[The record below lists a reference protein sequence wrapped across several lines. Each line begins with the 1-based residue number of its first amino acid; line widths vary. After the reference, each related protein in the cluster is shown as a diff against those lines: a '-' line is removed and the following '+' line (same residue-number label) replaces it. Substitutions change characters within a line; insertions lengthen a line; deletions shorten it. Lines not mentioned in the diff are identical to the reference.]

1 MPIRLTALHC
11 YLVMLVAFILY
22 PVFSGIHVMPAGD
35 THDYVEAANII
46 SNGYHQI
53 TFRVPVYPLLLIITR
68 SVNSLSTS
76 LFFVQYLL
84 YFGSVFL
91 LVSAML
97 KSGVN
102 KTLLFLITLLLVSP
116 LLVQMVYQA
125 MTEALSFAL
134 ANTIFSLYILIKG
147 KYKFLLLG
155 LLSALLTLTRPS
167 FQLTGLLITIFFLLS
182 EKRKISSAL
191 FFASFAIPL
200 FAFSLFNRDRF
211 NFFGITPATGWH
223 LTTKTALFIDQWP
236 DAKMRPLMIRQR
248 NENLVTKRS
257 HTGSMFVWSLPQL
270 LQDTLHLSYVDASRY
285 MMNNNVALI
294 KSHPLEYISAVGRS
308 LVDYTLPNAISEK
321 GGGFKKVLYSAI
333 QFFYVYLF
341 LILTVGVLAC
351 AWLFRKL
358 NPDRLYP
365 FVLASIIIFSNY
377 FASIVAEV
385 GSSRHRVPTEGLIL
399 VGIAYALPIVMGCRR
414 AIKLNRIES
423 VNV

>member
-1 MPIRLTALHC
+1 
-11 YLVMLVAFILY
+11 
-22 PVFSGIHVMPAGD
+22 
-35 THDYVEAANII
+35 
-46 SNGYHQI
+46 
-53 TFRVPVYPLLLIITR
+53 
-68 SVNSLSTS
+68 
-76 LFFVQYLL
+76 
-84 YFGSVFL
+84 
-91 LVSAML
+91 
-97 KSGVN
+97 
-102 KTLLFLITLLLVSP
+102 
-116 LLVQMVYQA
+116 
-125 MTEALSFAL
+125 
-134 ANTIFSLYILIKG
+134 
-147 KYKFLLLG
+147 
-155 LLSALLTLTRPS
+155 
-167 FQLTGLLITIFFLLS
+167 
-182 EKRKISSAL
+182 
-191 FFASFAIPL
+191 
-200 FAFSLFNRDRF
+200 
-211 NFFGITPATGWH
+211 
-223 LTTKTALFIDQWP
+223 
-236 DAKMRPLMIRQR
+236 
-248 NENLVTKRS
+248 
-257 HTGSMFVWSLPQL
+257 MFVWSLPQL